1 VHKSKNIQLSAEEK
15 KRLGLYRPISR
26 RDFIKGM
33 LVGAVSL
40 MLPGC
45 SPATSDSDALS
56 DSATP
61 IF

>member
-1 VHKSKNIQLSAEEK
+1 MPKSKNIQISAEEK
-15 KRLGLYRPISR
+15 KRLGLYRSITR
-26 RDFIKGM
+26 RDFINGM

-45 SPATSDSDALS
+45 SVSTSDSDALS